1 LAIDFPNSPTTN
13 QDYTVGTTTWTY
25 DGAKWVLKT
34 YNSLHAVP
42 VTAMMLWANTTYP
55 TGWLLADGSAISR
68 VTYAD
73 LFAAIGTTYGVGDG
87 STTFNLP
94 NMVSAGADSPNT
106 IIKVTNSG
114 ALEPSAISHAA
125 NHTEGG
131 SDVVTVTG
139 NQIANYQT
147 YRNIIINGG
156 MSVAQRGTSTASI
169 TGISYYTAD
178 RWRSGM
184 AALFGTWT
192 QSVENDA
199 PAGSGFSK
207 SLKMLCT
214 TANASLSA
222 GSYNLVN
229 QLVEGQNLQYLS
241 KGTGSAKTLVLSF
254 WVKSN
259 VTGNYVFELYGT
271 GSRQISKLYNIA
283 ASGVWE
289 KKTITFAAD
298 TTATGAFVNDNTA
311 GLEVNFWLVA
321 GSLFSSGTLNSSN
334 WANNVN
340 GDRAA
345 GQTNLA
351 AATSNYWQVTGVQL
365 EAGSVATPFEFEP
378 FETTLRKCQRYY
390 QTIVEGSTNG
400 AMGIGTYYTAS
411 QIHTPIRFPVVMR
424 AAPTMTHVSGTNYY
438 TIYRVGAAD
447 SFDGWLSDAATPY
460 GIELYTNT
468 GIAGTAGDAGMV
480 RTLSASAY
488 VAVSAEL

>member
-1 LAIDFPNSPTTN
+1 M
-13 QDYTVGTTTWTY
+13 TVQGHSY
-25 DGAKWVLKT
+25 DDNVGA
-34 YNSLHAVP
+34 P
-42 VTAMMLWANTTYP
+42 VN
-55 TGWLLADGSAISR
+55 
-68 VTYAD
+68 
-73 LFAAIGTTYGVGDG
+73 
-87 STTFNLP
+87 
-94 NMVSAGADSPNT
+94 
-106 IIKVTNSG
+106 
-114 ALEPSAISHAA
+114 
-125 NHTEGG
+125 
-131 SDVVTVTG
+131 
-139 NQIANYQT
+139 
-147 YRNIIINGG
+147 RNVIINGG

-169 TGISYYTAD
+169 TGISYNTAD
-178 RWRSGM
+178 RWRTGM
-184 AALFGTWT
+184 ATAGTWT

-214 TANASLSA
+214 TANASLSS

-241 KGTGSAKTLVLSF
+241 KGTSSAKTLVLSF

-271 GSRQISKLYNIA
+271 GARQISKLYNIA

-311 GLEVNFWLVA
+311 GLEVNFWLGA

-334 WANNVN
+334 WANLVN

-351 AATSNYWQVTGVQL
+351 ATVNNYWQVTGVQL

-390 QTIVEGSTNG
+390 MRWTHQNGAGRIGTGIATTTSSLGTLLPYKVPPRIFTGTLSTNG
-400 AMGIGTYYTAS
+400 TLNASDGATGHTITATARQDITCSDVYYALTLTVGGATLTAFRFYYCEGSGGSSTTYIAS
-411 QIHTPIRFPVVMR
+411 DM
-424 AAPTMTHVSGTNYY
+424 
-438 TIYRVGAAD
+438 
-447 SFDGWLSDAATPY
+447 
-460 GIELYTNT
+460 EL
-468 GIAGTAGDAGMV
+468 
-480 RTLSASAY
+480 
-488 VAVSAEL
+488 

>member
-42 VTAMMLWANTTYP
+42 VTAMMLWASTTYP

-139 NQIANYQT
+139 NQIANYQS
-147 YRNIIINGG
+147 YRNAIINGG
-156 MSVAQRGTSTASI
+156 MSVAQRSSSVASI
-169 TGISYYTAD
+169 TVAGYYTVD
-178 RWRSGM
+178 RWNNLLNSL
-184 AALFGTWT
+184 ATWT

-199 PAGSGFSK
+199 PTGSGHRK

-214 TANASLSA
+214 TADASPA
-222 GSYNLVN
+222 AAAFNTIRT
-229 QLVEGQNLQYLS
+229 QLEGQNVQHFA
-241 KGTGSAKTLVLSF
+241 KGTASAKKFSLSF
-254 WVKSN
+254 WVKAN
-259 VTGNYVFELYGT
+259 VTGTYIAELYDEDNTRQVSASYTISTTGT
-271 GSRQISKLYNIA
+271 
-283 ASGVWE
+283 WE
-289 KKTITFAAD
+289 KKTIIFPED
-298 TTATGAFVNDNTA
+298 ITGVLDNDNNTSVY
-311 GLEVNFWLVA
+311 LNFWLGA
-321 GSLFSSGTLNSSN
+321 GSNFSSGTLNTS
-334 WANNVN
+334 WAAATSAN
-340 GDRAA
+340 RAA

-365 EAGSVATPFEFEP
+365 EVGPVATPFEFEP

>member
-1 LAIDFPNSPTTN
+1 MAIDFPNSPTLN

-25 DGAKWVLKT
+25 DGAKWILKT

-68 VTYAD
+68 TTYAD

-87 STTFNLP
+87 STTFNIP
-94 NMVSAGADSPNT
+94 SMPSAGTGSPKT

-114 ALEPSAISHAA
+114 ALEPSAISHASS
-125 NHTEGG
+125 HTEGG
-131 SDVVTVTG
+131 SDVVTITG
-139 NQIANYQT
+139 NQIDNYQS
-147 YRNIIINGG
+147 YRNLIINGG

-169 TGISYYTAD
+169 TGISYNTAD

-184 AALFGTWT
+184 GTAGTWT

-214 TANASLSA
+214 TANASLSS

-241 KGTGSAKTLVLSF
+241 KGTNSAKTLVLSF

-271 GSRQISKLYNIA
+271 GARQISKLYNIA

-351 AATSNYWQVTGVQL
+351 ATINNYWQVTGVQL

-378 FETTLRKCQRYY
+378 FETTLRKCMRYFY
-390 QTIVEGSTNG
+390 RNAGGG
-400 AMGIGTYYTAS
+400 AYSYIGNGIGNSA
-411 QIHTPIRFPVVMR
+411 
-424 AAPTMTHVSGTNYY
+424 TMSLVTVPLLVPLRYGT
-438 TIYRVGAAD
+438 TTVGFSNLRIFEPA
-447 SFDGWLSDAATPY
+447 
-460 GIELYTNT
+460 
-468 GIAGTAGDAGMV
+468 
-480 RTLSASAY
+480 ASAY
-488 VAVSAEL
+488 AVTNVVVDHISPTFLSLQVTTSSGLTGTRPNFLQNSNNTAGYFEVNAEL

>member
-1 LAIDFPNSPTTN
+1 MAIDFPNSPTLN
-13 QDYTVGTTTWTY
+13 EDYTVGTTTWTY

-156 MSVAQRGTSTASI
+156 MSVAQRNTSVASI
-169 TGISYYTAD
+169 TAAGYYTVD
-178 RWRSGM
+178 RWNNLLNSL
-184 AALFGTWT
+184 ATWT

-199 PAGSGFSK
+199 PTGSGHRK

-214 TANASLSA
+214 TADASPAA
-222 GSYNLVN
+222 GAFNTIRT
-229 QLVEGQNLQYLS
+229 QLEGQNVQHFA
-241 KGTGSAKTLVLSF
+241 KGTASAKKFSLSF
-254 WVKSN
+254 WVKAN
-259 VTGNYVFELYGT
+259 VTGTYIAELYDEDNTRQVSASYTISTTGT
-271 GSRQISKLYNIA
+271 
-283 ASGVWE
+283 WE
-289 KKTITFAAD
+289 KKTIIFPED
-298 TTATGAFVNDNTA
+298 ITGVLDNDNNTSVY
-311 GLEVNFWLVA
+311 LNFWLGA
-321 GSLFSSGTLNSSN
+321 GSNFSSGTLNTS
-334 WANNVN
+334 WAAATSVN
-340 GDRAA
+340 RAA

-365 EAGSVATPFEFEP
+365 EVGPVATPFEFEP

-400 AMGIGTYYTAS
+400 AMGIGTYYSAS
-411 QIHTPIRFPVVMR
+411 QMHTPIRFPVVMR

-447 SFDGWLSDAATPY
+447 SFNGWLSDAATPY
-460 GIELYTNT
+460 GIELYANT

>member
-1 LAIDFPNSPTTN
+1 MAINFPNSPTTN
-13 QDYTVGTTTWTY
+13 QDYTVDTTTWTY

-42 VTAMMLWANTTYP
+42 VTAMMLWASTTYP

-147 YRNIIINGG
+147 YRNIIYNGA
-156 MSVAQRGTSTASI
+156 MQIAQRSTSVASI
-169 TGISYYTAD
+169 TTSAYHTAD
-178 RWRSGM
+178 RWATS
-184 AALFGTWT
+184 LSSFGTWT
-192 QSVENDA
+192 QSVESDA
-199 PAGSGFSK
+199 PTGSGFRK
-207 SLKMLCT
+207 SLKILCT
-214 TANASLSA
+214 TADAAPAA
-222 GSYNLVN
+222 GDYGIISQRL
-229 QLVEGQNLQYLS
+229 EGQDLQRIA
-241 KGTGSAKTLVLSF
+241 KGTASAKVLTLSF

-259 VTGNYVFELYGT
+259 VTGTFIASLEDSDNTRFVSQSYTVAVSGT
-271 GSRQISKLYNIA
+271 
-283 ASGVWE
+283 WE
-289 KKTITFAAD
+289 KKTLYFPAD
-298 TTATGAFVNDNTA
+298 ATGALDNDANTSLTLHLWLGA
-311 GLEVNFWLVA
+311 GTNYT
-321 GSLFSSGTLNSSN
+321 SGTLQTT
-334 WANNVN
+334 WAANGFTNVNNVV
-340 GDRAA
+340 

-365 EAGSVATPFEFEP
+365 EAGPVATPFEFEP

-390 QTIVEGSTNG
+390 FETKNFRATLYCDNIAGVYWPIFFPTEMRTTPSYTLIVTSSVAGTGTITAAAQTSTSAAVVFAKSGSG
-400 AMGIGTYYTAS
+400 
-411 QIHTPIRFPVVMR
+411 
-424 AAPTMTHVSGTNYY
+424 SGTFGP
-438 TIYRVGAAD
+438 T
-447 SFDGWLSDAATPY
+447 
-460 GIELYTNT
+460 
-468 GIAGTAGDAGMV
+468 
-480 RTLSASAY
+480 SANIKY
-488 VAVSAEL
+488 NAEL